1 MRHLCASAVVVVLVL
16 GMLGPPLS
24 VGQMAATAP
33 PPGAASKT
41 APSVGVGSPQRFFY
55 MGAESCGAST
65 CHGSATPRNAPRT
78 GIRQTEYAQWQTHD
92 KHAKAY
98 EVLLKERSLVMAK
111 NLRMA
116 EPPSKSNRCVVCHS
130 LYAPK
135 ELQSASYKIED
146 GVSCEAC
153 HGQAEGW
160 LGTHIARGYTAS
172 ASIGMYDT
180 RNLVKR
186 AEKCVSCHVGDEMRN
201 VDHELIAAGH
211 PDLVFDF
218 ETYTAML
225 PPHWR
230 PAPSDGVG
238 GRAWAVGQV
247 VALRESLQRL
257 ARRTQQRAATAW
269 PEFAEFECFA
279 CHHDVNNIES
289 TYYRRGEENRLQEGA
304 PWDVSWRQQRGYPGV
319 AGIPPWNPAR
329 YYVLRQVVQAIAP
342 ESRATL
348 DQELSTVST
357 LMAKVGASEPAQIA
371 AAAQRAAQAA
381 DSLLAKVASLQ
392 VNPELASTVLRNVTS
407 DGASIGG
414 AGPRVAEQAVMAV
427 ETFVPVARKSGK
439 QLAQE
444 PVVTSALQK
453 LSQVRVKPEEYD
465 REQFEQFAT
474 QMRAI
479 HSFLTQ

>member
-1 MRHLCASAVVVVLVL
+1 
-16 GMLGPPLS
+16 
-24 VGQMAATAP
+24 
-33 PPGAASKT
+33 
-41 APSVGVGSPQRFFY
+41 
-55 MGAESCGAST
+55 
-65 CHGSATPRNAPRT
+65 
-78 GIRQTEYAQWQTHD
+78 
-92 KHAKAY
+92 
-98 EVLLKERSLVMAK
+98 
-111 NLRMA
+111 
-116 EPPSKSNRCVVCHS
+116 
-130 LYAPK
+130 
-135 ELQSASYKIED
+135 
-146 GVSCEAC
+146 
-153 HGQAEGW
+153 
-160 LGTHIARGYTAS
+160 
-172 ASIGMYDT
+172 MYDT

-186 AEKCVSCHVGDEMRN
+186 AEKCVSCHVGDEIRN

-218 ETYTAML
+218 ETYSAML

-230 PAPSDGVG
+230 TAPSDGVG
-238 GRAWAVGQV
+238 GRAWTVGQV
-247 VALRESLQRL
+247 VALRESLKRL
-257 ARRTQQRAATAW
+257 VRRTQQRDAPAW

-279 CHHDVNNIES
+279 CHHEVNNIES
-289 TYYRRGEENRLQEGA
+289 SYYRRGDDGRLQEGA

-319 AGIPPWNPAR
+319 PGIPPWNPAR

-357 LMAKVGASEPAQIA
+357 LMATVGASDPAQIA
-371 AAAQRAAQAA
+371 AAANRAVQVT

-392 VNPELASTVLRNVTS
+392 VNPALASTVLRNVTS
-407 DGASIGG
+407 DSASIGG

-427 ETFVPVARKSGK
+427 ATFVPVARKSGK

-465 REQFEQFAT
+465 RAQFEQFAA